1 MTMEKDVLDL
11 IGKLQFVYLATVD
24 GGQARVR
31 PFGFMGL
38 RDGKLWFCTAR
49 DKEVFAQLSQNP
61 QVEFAYTFAPEMVT
75 LRIRGAVSLDD
86 DMEVK
91 KGIIERSE
99 VVRSI
104 YGSADNPRLVAFC
117 IPHGQ
122 AIIAD
127 IAGKDVRR
135 STF

>member
-1 MTMEKDVLDL
+1 MEKDVLDL
-11 IGKLQFVYLATVD
+11 IGKMQYVYLATVD
-24 GGQARVR
+24 GTQARVR

-86 DMEVK
+86 DMDVAR
-91 KGIIERSE
+91 RSALA
-99 VVRSI
+99 I
-104 YGSADNPRLVAFC
+104 DFLVAL
-117 IPHGQ
+117 
-122 AIIAD
+122 
-127 IAGKDVRR
+127 AGHELGVPGER
-135 STF
+135 F